1 MIIGIGVDLCQVSR
15 MEELLKDDRFLQ
27 RYFSPEEQQHI
38 RARAA
43 GAAASA
49 AACFAAKEAFVKAL
63 GSGFSGIAPS
73 DVCVVHDEAGAP
85 GYLLRGEALLRA
97 QKRGVVH
104 MHLSLSHE
112 RDMAVAFAVLEGT
125 VL

>member
-1 MIIGIGVDLCQVSR
+1 

-38 RARAA
+38 RGRAA

-63 GSGFSGIAPS
+63 DSGFSGIAPS

-85 GYLLRGEALLRA
+85 SYLLRGEALLRA

-125 VL
+125 AT